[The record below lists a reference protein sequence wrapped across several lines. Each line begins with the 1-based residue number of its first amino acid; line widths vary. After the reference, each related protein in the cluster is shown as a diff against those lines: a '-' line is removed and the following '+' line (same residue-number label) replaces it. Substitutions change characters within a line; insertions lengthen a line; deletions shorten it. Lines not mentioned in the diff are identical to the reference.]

1 MSGGSTIDIKYLTQ
15 PHDGTPGKP
24 WDDFEERLLDVASG
38 KTDERGW
45 SLADC
50 LNRLDEGGAAGP
62 PLPGGAAGAKAAA
75 CRRKRLKE
83 SYSLVT
89 VHELDVDHRSHM
101 AQNHFQNGPDAWDY
115 LIAIMRT
122 PVSRMQLREHDKI
135 WDAIDILTD
144 VGVNPNSI
152 ILIVTR
158 IKAVNAKRPLANRKD
173 LTEQTEKL
181 LECIFS
187 CSKHFSEGATIEYN
201 AAVGAR
207 QFEHTVGGV
216 VVRDFAAAG
225 FRPTST

>member
-158 IKAVNAKRPLANRKD
+158 IKAVNAKRPVANRKD

-181 LECIFS
+181 LECIFT
-187 CSKHFSEGATIEYN
+187 CSKHFSESATIEYN
-201 AAVGAR
+201 ATPGVALVQASR
-207 QFEHTVGGV
+207 QQQCVILHK
-216 VVRDFAAAG
+216 DH
-225 FRPTST
+225 